1 MLHDPLWNR
10 VFRHF
15 SACASN
21 FFPTCFFRIFCIQ
34 VVKINP
40 AVFGDYSFDE
50 IHKALP
56 RNVVAAFLPVKHRL
70 DKMVGMKDFF
80 SKDFA
85 AVMKV
90 VHTYPTAVLREENV
104 DVTVGRVAVQL
115 SLDVAP
121 KTAMAVT

>member
-10 VFRHF
+10 VSRHF

-40 AVFGDYSFDE
+40 AVFGDYSLDK

-56 RNVVAAFLPVKHRL
+56 RDMVAAFLPVKHRL

-80 SKDFA
+80 SQDFA
-85 AVMKV
+85 AVMEV
-90 VHTYPTAVLREENV
+90 VHAYPTAVLREENV

>member
-40 AVFGDYSFDE
+40 AVFGDYSFDK

-56 RNVVAAFLPVKHRL
+56 RDMVTAFLPVKHGF

-80 SKDFA
+80 CQNLTA
-85 AVMKV
+85 MVKV
-90 VHTYPTAVLREENV
+90 VHTYATAVLREE
-104 DVTVGRVAVQL
+104 DVYVAVGRVAVQL
-115 SLDVAP
+115 ALDIATETTVAV
-121 KTAMAVT
+121 A

>member
-1 MLHDPLWNR
+1 MTKVQTFIYADNTAFTERLL
-10 VFRHF
+10 
-15 SACASN
+15 
-21 FFPTCFFRIFCIQ
+21 RIFCIQ

-80 SKDFA
+80 STDFA

-90 VHTYPTAVLREENV
+90 VHTYPTAVLREEYV
-104 DVTVGRVAVQL
+104 DVTDGRIAVKLALDIASETTVAV
-115 SLDVAP
+115 P
-121 KTAMAVT
+121 